1 MKYQH
6 LFKRPSFLILL
17 FAFIITGVIAFYDS
31 GRVFAWLSCLLI
43 ILFIFSVILL
53 SSSKEEIVTQE
64 YNDDSSNKEEPDIV
78 FIMGPYAERWFSD
91 PNETGAVRFD
101 KKITWILIRTPQELA
116 KKISIINEKH
126 GNYNFKAIFPFL
138 PDGHDNDSL
147 MLLKIKDWCYL
158 FHRNQFDIEIA
169 CSFIIYSKLGN
180 QRSSRDPNNVFWI
193 GDLNLN
199 DNIKKDIYA
208 EIELMKEQLNH
219 ICTSKKLNEIQSYTM
234 ASLLFEWIEESQLL
248 DEIKKLLSDT
258 PIYLTNLVISDYAT
272 GSTRH
277 GAWSR
282 WLQEKYA
289 ILPQLSPYISL
300 PPLPEKVII
309 KKNTSYNYII
319 EKEKINF
326 FIFIFPALIA
336 LAIASSLLYSFCHQV
351 ELNNHINT
359 YISDFDKATD
369 SDYGKKISVIKKLKL
384 VEKKMITDSKR
395 YSLTWGLSISNPLL
409 AKINVSIKDFSDKP
423 LFTSQAQAAMFDIGS
438 SKIKPEYINNL
449 KPLAYFMRSHPE
461 IILLIEGHSDNSGS
475 EEKNIIL
482 SYSRAE
488 NIKKWFILESGLP
501 ESNFAIRGIG
511 PKEAIASN
519 DSEEGRKMNRRVE
532 IKIYQNDI

>member
-1 MKYQH
+1 MKHKH
-6 LFKRPSFLILL
+6 LFKKPYFLLL
-17 FAFIITGVIAFYDS
+17 LSAFIITSSLAFYDT
-31 GRVFAWLSCLLI
+31 GRGFLWLSCLFI
-43 ILFIFSVILL
+43 ILFVFTVILL
-53 SSSKEEIVTQE
+53 NSSKEEIVTQE
-64 YNDDSSNKEEPDIV
+64 YNDDANDKEELDIV
-78 FIMGPYAERWFSD
+78 FIMGPYAERWFND

-101 KKITWILIRTPQELA
+101 KKITWILIRTPQELT
-116 KKISIINEKH
+116 KKIGIINEKH
-126 GNYNFKAIFPFL
+126 GSYNFKAIFPFL
-138 PDGHDNDSL
+138 PDGHDNDTL

-158 FHRNQFDIEIA
+158 FNRNQFDIEIA

-180 QRSSRDPNNVFWI
+180 QRFSRDPNNVFWI

-199 DNIKKDIYA
+199 DNIKKDINA

-219 ICTSKKLNEIQSYTM
+219 ICASKKLNEIQSYTM
-234 ASLLFEWIEESQLL
+234 ASLLFEWIEESKIL

-258 PIYLTNLVISDYAT
+258 PIYLTNLMISDYGT

-289 ILPQLSPYISL
+289 ILPQLSSYISL
-300 PPLPEKVII
+300 PPLPDKVIV

-326 FIFIFPALIA
+326 AIFIFPLLIA
-336 LAIASSLLYSFCHQV
+336 LVIVSSLLYSFMHQV
-351 ELNNHINT
+351 ELNNHIDS
-359 YISDFDKATD
+359 YISNFNKAKE
-369 SDYGKKISVIKKLKL
+369 SDYDKKISIIKKLQL
-384 VEKKMITDSKR
+384 AEKKIIADSKK
-395 YSLTWGLSISNPLL
+395 YSLTWGLSISKPLL
-409 AKINVSIKDFSDKP
+409 AKIDYSIRNFSDKP

-438 SKIKPEYINNL
+438 SKIKPEYINSL
-449 KPLAYFMRSHPE
+449 KPLAYFMKSHPE
-461 IILLIEGHSDNSGS
+461 VILLIEGHSDNSGS
-475 EEKNIIL
+475 EENNIIL

-501 ESNFAIRGIG
+501 ETNFAIRGIG